1 MRPGSASWNFDD
13 MDNAWARA
21 RGAVAAWLLAGS
33 AVSTAVVLSAHLAP
47 ASPLGAPGW
56 WSWLLTGTQVV
67 ALWAAGTSRGW
78 GWILGAGVQL
88 PWIAYAVLTGQ
99 FGFIPGCVV
108 SAAVQ
113 TASFVRHRAHLPV
126 ASSGRS
132 ASRAYERPSRV
143 VETFRRR
150 KHGHGPVVLPMP
162 LPDPTPIITYQR
174 DTRRA
179 T

>member
-1 MRPGSASWNFDD
+1 
-13 MDNAWARA
+13 MDVDTARARA

-33 AVSTAVVLSAHLAP
+33 VVSAVVVLSGRLAP

-78 GWILGAGVQL
+78 GWILGAAVQL

-99 FGFIPGCVV
+99 FGFIPGCAV

-113 TASFVRHRAHLPV
+113 TASFVRH
-126 ASSGRS
+126 
-132 ASRAYERPSRV
+132 
-143 VETFRRR
+143 
-150 KHGHGPVVLPMP
+150 GHGPVVLPMP
-162 LPDPTPIITYQR
+162 RPDASSTIPSQR
-174 DTRRA
+174 DTRSA

>member
-56 WSWLLTGTQVV
+56 WSWLLTGTQIV
-67 ALWAAGTSRGW
+67 ALWAAGTSRSW
-78 GWILGAGVQL
+78 GWILGAAVQL
-88 PWIAYAVLTGQ
+88 PWIAYAVLTDQ
-99 FGFIPGCVV
+99 FGFIPGCAV
-108 SAAVQ
+108 SAVVQ
-113 TASFVRHRAHLPV
+113 TASFVRHRADVPRRAV
-126 ASSGRS
+126 GASH
-132 ASRAYERPSRV
+132 AYERPSRV
-143 VETFRRR
+143 VETFRRT

-162 LPDPTPIITYQR
+162 PPDPTSTITYQR
-174 DTRRA
+174 DTRSA